1 MAAASDKIFL
11 LVSLSLPEEV
21 TSKLDLT
28 VDSHLGI
35 LCLRLRLCGNNLFL
49 RPNSILL
56 NYFFWSRDHA
66 KNLPQQV
73 LLSLTQFLS
82 LLFQCPLIHL
92 DNDKTP
98 NAFIFSLHNSE
109 KRGAFK
115 SMVKNPE
122 RAIYNR
128 K

>member
-11 LVSLSLPEEV
+11 LVSLSLSEEV

-56 NYFFWSRDHA
+56 
-66 KNLPQQV
+66 K
-73 LLSLTQFLS
+73 
-82 LLFQCPLIHL
+82 LLFP
-92 DNDKTP
+92 K
-98 NAFIFSLHNSE
+98 
-109 KRGAFK
+109 
-115 SMVKNPE
+115 
-122 RAIYNR
+122 
-128 K
+128 